1 MKKWIL
7 IFLLILCIVRRT
19 ELIYAEE
26 SAGDFMDLY
35 DFSAVDRQA
44 ETQTG
49 KYTFSEMVKTFA
61 SGDLSAFGT
70 QIKENTGNYL
80 FGELKYH
87 RSAFLKI
94 VMLAVLSALFSN
106 VSIILNKPEISE
118 TGFFIT
124 YLLVVTILMGAFSMM
139 SDLLLEVTE
148 NITAFM
154 ETAIPA
160 LALSAGLCC
169 GQATALGFGEI
180 ALFIIYAGEKIIK
193 IIILPMI
200 KLYVVIM
207 SVNHLLSED
216 YLSKFGNILKTFVLW
231 FLKGFTAVV
240 MGINL
245 IKGMILPGLDF
256 AGKNTAAKLVN
267 LLPGGEEL
275 TTAGNIFLSS
285 AAVVKN
291 AIGTTA
297 VFILFA
303 IILVPMIKMFA
314 FVITYK
320 IMAALIQPVADKR
333 LAGCVDCTTESVL
346 LLNKVLIT
354 QFVMLTLSV
363 ALLCLVTN

>member
-1 MKKWIL
+1 
-7 IFLLILCIVRRT
+7 
-19 ELIYAEE
+19 
-26 SAGDFMDLY
+26 
-35 DFSAVDRQA
+35 
-44 ETQTG
+44 
-49 KYTFSEMVKTFA
+49 
-61 SGDLSAFGT
+61 
-70 QIKENTGNYL
+70 
-80 FGELKYH
+80 
-87 RSAFLKI
+87 
-94 VMLAVLSALFSN
+94 
-106 VSIILNKPEISE
+106 
-118 TGFFIT
+118 
-124 YLLVVTILMGAFSMM
+124 
-139 SDLLLEVTE
+139 
-148 NITAFM
+148 
-154 ETAIPA
+154 
-160 LALSAGLCC
+160 
-169 GQATALGFGEI
+169 
-180 ALFIIYAGEKIIK
+180 
-193 IIILPMI
+193 MI

-333 LAGCVDCTTESVL
+333 LAGDRKSV
-346 LLNKVLIT
+346 V
-354 QFVMLTLSV
+354 
-363 ALLCLVTN
+363 

>member
-256 AGKNTAAKLVN
+256 AGKNTAAKL
-267 LLPGGEEL
+267 L

-333 LAGCVDCTTESVL
+333 LAGCVDCTAESVL

>member
-61 SGDLSAFGT
+61 SGDLSVFGT

-169 GQATALGFGEI
+169 GQATALGFG
-180 ALFIIYAGEKIIK
+180 GEKIIK

-333 LAGCVDCTTESVL
+333 LAGCVDCTAESVL